1 MIATIVVS
9 VTMVRVSV
17 KPMNGPVYLVSSKCA
32 LMNAVIMVCVLLKV
46 FANVIKDIKNL
57 IVLQTYA
64 QLIKMEQFAQ
74 DMVNVNKIPNVV
86 DVIKIGK
93 EILVIFKHVKTI
105 AMVMVFVN
113 LVYVIAKWVFQVLFV
128 M

>member
-1 MIATIVVS
+1 
-9 VTMVRVSV
+9 
-17 KPMNGPVYLVSSKCA
+17 
-32 LMNAVIMVCVLLKV
+32 
-46 FANVIKDIKNL
+46 
-57 IVLQTYA
+57 
-64 QLIKMEQFAQ
+64 MEQFAQ